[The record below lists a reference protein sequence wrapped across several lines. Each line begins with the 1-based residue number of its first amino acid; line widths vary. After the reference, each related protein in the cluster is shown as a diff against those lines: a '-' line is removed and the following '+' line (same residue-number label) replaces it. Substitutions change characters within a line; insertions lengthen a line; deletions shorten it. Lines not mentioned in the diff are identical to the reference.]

1 MLFPNISSLDVTAVY
16 QICSQRKT
24 LLDKNKGTNR
34 YVGLLLETFTR
45 LFTSKTSLR
54 TKNRF
59 SMSTTKDV
67 EVHVEYADQQNI
79 NKFARSNAKL
89 TELKE
94 EIEAKRKELT
104 SLSDAR
110 EALDELAILSDI
122 PTAPLLVGE
131 TFLVEPTDD
140 ILSALDTRKSKI
152 EKEIK
157 EIQQRMQTI
166 QGLLSDL
173 KVKLYSK
180 FGKSINLENDE
191 E

>member
-1 MLFPNISSLDVTAVY
+1 
-16 QICSQRKT
+16 
-24 LLDKNKGTNR
+24 
-34 YVGLLLETFTR
+34 
-45 LFTSKTSLR
+45 
-54 TKNRF
+54 
-59 SMSTTKDV
+59 MSAGKDV

-79 NKFARSNAKL
+79 NKFARNNAKL

-94 EIEAKRKELT
+94 EVEAKRKELT

-110 EALDELAILSDI
+110 EALDELAILADI
-122 PTAPLLVGE
+122 STAPLLVGE

-140 ILSALDTRKSKI
+140 ILSALDVRKGKI
-152 EKEIK
+152 EKEIE

-166 QGLLSDL
+166 QSLLSDL
-173 KVKLYSK
+173 KVKLYGK

>member
-1 MLFPNISSLDVTAVY
+1 
-16 QICSQRKT
+16 
-24 LLDKNKGTNR
+24 
-34 YVGLLLETFTR
+34 
-45 LFTSKTSLR
+45 
-54 TKNRF
+54 
-59 SMSTTKDV
+59 MSATKDV

-79 NKFARSNAKL
+79 NKFARNNAKL

-110 EALDELAILSDI
+110 EALDELAILSDL

-140 ILSALDTRKSKI
+140 ILTALDVRKQKI
-152 EKEIK
+152 EKEIE
-157 EIQQRMQTI
+157 EIQQRI
-166 QGLLSDL
+166 QIIQNLLSDL

>member
-1 MLFPNISSLDVTAVY
+1 
-16 QICSQRKT
+16 
-24 LLDKNKGTNR
+24 
-34 YVGLLLETFTR
+34 
-45 LFTSKTSLR
+45 
-54 TKNRF
+54 
-59 SMSTTKDV
+59 MSTGKDV

-79 NKFARSNAKL
+79 NKFARNNAKL

-94 EIEAKRKELT
+94 EVEAKRKELT

-110 EALDELAILSDI
+110 EALDELAILADI
-122 PTAPLLVGE
+122 STAPLLVGE

-140 ILSALDTRKSKI
+140 ILSALDVRKSKI
-152 EKEIK
+152 EKEIE

-166 QGLLSDL
+166 QSLLSDL

>member
-1 MLFPNISSLDVTAVY
+1 MS
-16 QICSQRKT
+16 
-24 LLDKNKGTNR
+24 
-34 YVGLLLETFTR
+34 
-45 LFTSKTSLR
+45 
-54 TKNRF
+54 
-59 SMSTTKDV
+59 STTKDV

-79 NKFARSNAKL
+79 NKFARNNAKL

-94 EIEAKRKELT
+94 EIETKRKELT

-131 TFLVEPTDD
+131 TFLIEPTEDILTSLDGRKTKIEAEIDD
-140 ILSALDTRKSKI
+140 IQS
-152 EKEIK
+152 
-157 EIQQRMQTI
+157 RMQTI
-166 QGLLSDL
+166 QGVLSDL
-173 KVKLYSK
+173 KVKLYGK

>member
-1 MLFPNISSLDVTAVY
+1 
-16 QICSQRKT
+16 
-24 LLDKNKGTNR
+24 
-34 YVGLLLETFTR
+34 
-45 LFTSKTSLR
+45 
-54 TKNRF
+54 
-59 SMSTTKDV
+59 MSATKDV

-79 NKFARSNAKL
+79 NKFARNNAKL

-110 EALDELAILSDI
+110 EALDELAILSDL
-122 PTAPLLVGE
+122 PAAPLLVGE
-131 TFLVEPTDD
+131 TFLIEPTDD
-140 ILSALDTRKSKI
+140 ILSALDTRKQKI
-152 EKEIK
+152 EREIE
-157 EIQQRMQTI
+157 EIQQRIQTI
-166 QGLLSDL
+166 QNLLSDL

>member
-1 MLFPNISSLDVTAVY
+1 
-16 QICSQRKT
+16 
-24 LLDKNKGTNR
+24 
-34 YVGLLLETFTR
+34 
-45 LFTSKTSLR
+45 
-54 TKNRF
+54 
-59 SMSTTKDV
+59 MSATKDV

-79 NKFARSNAKL
+79 NKFARNNAKL

-110 EALDELAILSDI
+110 EALDELAILSDL

-140 ILSALDTRKSKI
+140 ILTALDIRKRKI
-152 EKEIK
+152 EKEIE
-157 EIQQRMQTI
+157 EIQQRI
-166 QGLLSDL
+166 QIIQNLLSDL

>member
-1 MLFPNISSLDVTAVY
+1 
-16 QICSQRKT
+16 
-24 LLDKNKGTNR
+24 
-34 YVGLLLETFTR
+34 
-45 LFTSKTSLR
+45 
-54 TKNRF
+54 
-59 SMSTTKDV
+59 MSTTKDV

-79 NKFARSNAKL
+79 NKFARNNAKL

-104 SLSDAR
+104 ALSDAR
-110 EALDELAILSDI
+110 EALDELAILSDL
-122 PTAPLLVGE
+122 PNAPLLVGE
-131 TFLVEPTDD
+131 TFLIEPTDD
-140 ILSALDTRKSKI
+140 ILTSLDTRKQKI
-152 EKEIK
+152 EQEIQG
-157 EIQQRMQTI
+157 IQQRIQTI

>member
-1 MLFPNISSLDVTAVY
+1 
-16 QICSQRKT
+16 
-24 LLDKNKGTNR
+24 
-34 YVGLLLETFTR
+34 
-45 LFTSKTSLR
+45 
-54 TKNRF
+54 
-59 SMSTTKDV
+59 MSAGKDV

-79 NKFARSNAKL
+79 NKFARNNAKL

-94 EIEAKRKELT
+94 EVEAKRKELT

-110 EALDELAILSDI
+110 EALDELAILADI
-122 PTAPLLVGE
+122 STAPLLVGE

-140 ILSALDTRKSKI
+140 ILSALDVRKSKI
-152 EKEIK
+152 EKEIE

-166 QGLLSDL
+166 QSLLSDL
-173 KVKLYSK
+173 KVKLYGK

>member
-1 MLFPNISSLDVTAVY
+1 
-16 QICSQRKT
+16 
-24 LLDKNKGTNR
+24 
-34 YVGLLLETFTR
+34 
-45 LFTSKTSLR
+45 
-54 TKNRF
+54 
-59 SMSTTKDV
+59 MSTTKDV

-79 NKFARSNAKL
+79 NKFARNNAKL

-110 EALDELAILSDI
+110 EALDELAILSDVSS
-122 PTAPLLVGE
+122 APLLVGE
-131 TFLVEPTDD
+131 TFLIESTDD
-140 ILSALDTRKSKI
+140 IFSSLDTRKNKI
-152 EKEIK
+152 EKEID

-166 QGLLSDL
+166 QNLLSDL
-173 KVKLYSK
+173 KVKLYGK